1 MDFKESDF
9 DQNNLKIEKELGSG
23 SYGKVYSGYLKSNG
37 LKIAIKRVNKQKIR
51 AVGEYLL
58 EALKKENLYQRELE
72 LFVKNDWNQLIL
84 A

>member
-37 LKIAIKRVNKQKIR
+37 LKIAIKRVNKQKNKSCWRIFIR
-51 AVGEYLL
+51 SF
-58 EALKKENLYQRELE
+58 KERIRMYG
-72 LFVKNDWNQLIL
+72 KM
-84 A
+84 